1 MKGLELKIPPP
12 VYALLIATLMWF
24 LNQSV
29 PLIRMLESP
38 ANRIG
43 LVIIVLAILVD
54 SSSVYLFFKKRT
66 TINPLKPNNTQGLVT
81 SGLYRYSRNP
91 MYVGLLL
98 ILFGFALWLGSITPL
113 IALPLFYWLI
123 TNMQIKPEEVIL
135 EAKFGQE
142 YLDYKKSVRRWL

>member
-12 VYALLIATLMWF
+12 VYALLIAALMWF
-24 LNQSV
+24 LNQSA

-38 ANRIG
+38 ANRVG

-66 TINPLKPNNTQGLVT
+66 TINPLKPSNTKGLVT

-91 MYVGLLL
+91 MYVGLLV

-113 IALPLFYWLI
+113 IVLPLFYWLI

-135 EAKFGQE
+135 EEKFGQE